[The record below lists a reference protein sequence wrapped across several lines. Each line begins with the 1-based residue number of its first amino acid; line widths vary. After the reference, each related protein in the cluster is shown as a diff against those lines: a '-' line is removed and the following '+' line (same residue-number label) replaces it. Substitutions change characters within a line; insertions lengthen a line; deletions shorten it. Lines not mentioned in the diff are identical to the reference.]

1 MRRIDRMPELPEVTR
16 YTKYY
21 EHDGMLRAYANR
33 AMLLAMIFGMLAMG
47 SLGFAVYVRIQRPT
61 VIRVDKDGNA
71 LVVGGPRGGKVAT
84 ISLSADASVGVA
96 PTDLEGRAVIRQF
109 LRRYLAYTRDSVDR
123 NLSEALNMMT
133 ANLRVYSMNK
143 LRDEDTVGKIKNDHM
158 ISDFEIRS
166 MEHVK
171 GTPWTYTIFGVK
183 EVHRVKNAT
192 EATDQIVGRYNVR
205 LVETTR
211 SEVNPSGLLVA
222 EYGEQQM
229 VGDRDAGLLQKSRSL
244 RGTRKLRMGHANGEE
259 GQRFFLAKPG
269 GNNGVPEFSNEFPG
283 EPEAMVESLKT
294 GLSYFVVSEWRGV
307 ADFSGKK
314 PQLGREAV
322 RGGPKTGS

>member
-1 MRRIDRMPELPEVTR
+1 MRKIGRMPELPEVTR

-33 AMLLAMIFGMLAMG
+33 ALLLAMIFGVLAMG
-47 SLGFAVYVRIQRPT
+47 SLGFAMYVRIQPPT

-71 LVVGGPRGGKVAT
+71 VVVGGPRAGKVAT

-96 PTDLEGRAVIRQF
+96 PTDLEGRAVVRQF
-109 LRRYLAYTRDSVDR
+109 LRRYLAYTPDSVDR

-171 GTPWTYTIFGVK
+171 GTPWTYIVFGVK

-192 EATDQIVGRYNVR
+192 EATDQIVGQYNVR
-205 LVETTR
+205 LVETAR
-211 SEVNPSGLLVA
+211 SETNPSGLLVA
-222 EYGEQQM
+222 EYGEQEM
-229 VGDRDAGLLQKSRSL
+229 VGEREAGLLQKSALDKDR
-244 RGTRKLRMGHANGEE
+244 
-259 GQRFFLAKPG
+259 P
-269 GNNGVPEFSNEFPG
+269 
-283 EPEAMVESLKT
+283 
-294 GLSYFVVSEWRGV
+294 
-307 ADFSGKK
+307 
-314 PQLGREAV
+314 
-322 RGGPKTGS
+322 

>member
-1 MRRIDRMPELPEVTR
+1 MGKTDRRSELPEVSR

-33 AMLLAMIFGMLAMG
+33 AMLLAMIFGVLAMG
-47 SLGFAVYVRIQRPT
+47 SLGFAMYVRIQPPT

-71 LVVGGPRGGKVAT
+71 VVVGGPRAGKAAT
-84 ISLSADASVGVA
+84 FGLSVDASSADAFAGVA
-96 PTDLEGRAVIRQF
+96 PTDLEGRAVVRQF
-109 LRRYLAYTRDSVDR
+109 LRRYLVYTPDSVDR

-143 LRDEDTVGKIKNDHM
+143 LRDEDTVGKIKNDLM

-205 LVETTR
+205 LVETAR
-211 SEVNPSGLLVA
+211 SETNPSGLLVA

-229 VGDRDAGLLQKSRSL
+229 VGEREGGLLQKSALDKDR
-244 RGTRKLRMGHANGEE
+244 
-259 GQRFFLAKPG
+259 P
-269 GNNGVPEFSNEFPG
+269 
-283 EPEAMVESLKT
+283 
-294 GLSYFVVSEWRGV
+294 
-307 ADFSGKK
+307 
-314 PQLGREAV
+314 
-322 RGGPKTGS
+322 

>member
-1 MRRIDRMPELPEVTR
+1 MRKIDRMPELPEVTR

-33 AMLLAMIFGMLAMG
+33 AMLLAMIFGVLAMG
-47 SLGFAVYVRIQRPT
+47 SLGFAMYVRIQPPT

-71 LVVGGPRGGKVAT
+71 LVVGGPHGSKVAT

-109 LRRYLAYTRDSVDR
+109 LRRYLAYTPDSVDR

-171 GTPWTYTIFGVK
+171 GTPWTYTVFGVK

-192 EATDQIVGRYNVR
+192 EATDQIVGQYNVR
-205 LVETTR
+205 LVETAR
-211 SEVNPSGLLVA
+211 SETNPSGLLVA

-229 VGDRDAGLLQKSRSL
+229 VGEREAGLLQKSALDKDR
-244 RGTRKLRMGHANGEE
+244 
-259 GQRFFLAKPG
+259 P
-269 GNNGVPEFSNEFPG
+269 
-283 EPEAMVESLKT
+283 
-294 GLSYFVVSEWRGV
+294 
-307 ADFSGKK
+307 
-314 PQLGREAV
+314 
-322 RGGPKTGS
+322 

>member
-1 MRRIDRMPELPEVTR
+1 MRKIDRMPELPEVTR

-47 SLGFAVYVRIQRPT
+47 SLGFAIYVRIQPPT

-109 LRRYLAYTRDSVDR
+109 LRRYLAYTPDSVDR
-123 NLSEALNMMT
+123 SLSEALNMMT

-171 GTPWTYTIFGVK
+171 GTPWTYTVFGVK

-192 EATDQIVGRYNVR
+192 EATDQIVGQYNVR
-205 LVETTR
+205 LVETART
-211 SEVNPSGLLVA
+211 ETNPSGLLVA

-229 VGDRDAGLLQKSRSL
+229 VGEREAGLLQKSALDKDR
-244 RGTRKLRMGHANGEE
+244 
-259 GQRFFLAKPG
+259 P
-269 GNNGVPEFSNEFPG
+269 
-283 EPEAMVESLKT
+283 
-294 GLSYFVVSEWRGV
+294 
-307 ADFSGKK
+307 
-314 PQLGREAV
+314 
-322 RGGPKTGS
+322 

>member
-1 MRRIDRMPELPEVTR
+1 MRKTDRRPELPEVTR

-33 AMLLAMIFGMLAMG
+33 AMLLAVIFGVLAMG
-47 SLGFAVYVRIQRPT
+47 SLGFAMYVRIQPPT

-71 LVVGGPRGGKVAT
+71 LVVGGPRGGNVVT
-84 ISLSADASVGVA
+84 FQVFADAAAAVAYARVDPTQHVGQAVHL
-96 PTDLEGRAVIRQF
+96 PILPRDLAN
-109 LRRYLAYTRDSVDR
+109 TPDSVDR

-166 MEHVK
+166 VEHVK
-171 GTPWTYTIFGVK
+171 GTPWTYTVFGVK

-205 LVETTR
+205 LVETAR

-229 VGDRDAGLLQKSRSL
+229 VGEREAGLLQKSALDKDR
-244 RGTRKLRMGHANGEE
+244 
-259 GQRFFLAKPG
+259 P
-269 GNNGVPEFSNEFPG
+269 
-283 EPEAMVESLKT
+283 
-294 GLSYFVVSEWRGV
+294 
-307 ADFSGKK
+307 
-314 PQLGREAV
+314 
-322 RGGPKTGS
+322 